1 MSTPSRSVLL
11 RRRVAAALVLA
22 IVAAGG
28 VYLPMTLLA
37 PIGAASASID
47 PVETLVRDASELT
60 FPGVGASGI
69 SAVGFDGVLAS
80 SGSEEALPIASISKV
95 ISTLVVL
102 DAKPLAVGEDGPSI
116 VFNQVDVALYGKYQ
130 RVGGTVEPVT
140 AGLAMSQRDLLE
152 VVLVSSANNYAESL
166 VGWAFGSQSEFVD
179 ATEAWLT
186 AGGFD
191 STVIVEPTGV
201 SPSNVSSIP
210 DLVGIAKLALGN
222 PVVAEIVASKSVDV
236 PYVGTLTNT
245 NRLLGVESIDGIKT
259 GTLEEAGSCLLF
271 STDYTVGSSVVTVV
285 GVVLGGENREALESA
300 TRSLVDG
307 IAAGFHEVPLAE
319 KGEVFAS
326 YSTDWGQSANAVA
339 AEASSV
345 LVWSDTPVSGE
356 VAVQPLVKAGR
367 GDAIGEV
374 TFTVGDARVSVPLV
388 LDAGIADPGPW
399 WRLSHPLELLPGG
412 DGNSDGAL
420 STLFTGRRI

>member
-22 IVAAGG
+22 TVAAGG

-37 PIGAASASID
+37 PVGPASASID
-47 PVETLVRDASELT
+47 TFETPVRDASELT

-116 VFNQVDVALYGKYQ
+116 VFNQADVALYGEYQ

-166 VGWAFGSQSEFVD
+166 VGWAFGSQAEFVD
-179 ATEAWLT
+179 ATAAWLT

-191 STVIVEPTGV
+191 STVIVEPTGM
-201 SPSNVSSIP
+201 SPSNVSSVP
-210 DLVGIAKLALGN
+210 DLLRIAKLALEN
-222 PVVAEIVASKSVDV
+222 PVVADIVASKSVDV
-236 PYVGTLTNT
+236 PYIGTLTNT

-259 GTLEEAGSCLLF
+259 GTLDEAGSCLLF

-285 GVVLGGENREALESA
+285 GVVLGGENRESLEA
-300 TRSLVDG
+300 AIRSLVDG
-307 IAAGFHEVPLAE
+307 IAAGFHEIPLAE

-356 VAVQPLVKAGR
+356 VAAK
-367 GDAIGEV
+367 
-374 TFTVGDARVSVPLV
+374 VSVPLV

-412 DGNSDGAL
+412 EENSDGAL
-420 STLFTGRRI
+420 STLFTGHRI